1 MLGAATALGIATIQP
16 DQPEWKYLAFTIW
29 ITTPKGPKEAYCL
42 LDSSMESNFIQ
53 QYWAKQYLL
62 DINSPVWQ
70 VQAINNTT
78 VKSYSSQE
86 LNLIIM
92 DADVEFQDHT
102 EIMESVDIS
111 EYNTILGFPWLET
124 ANPII
129 N

>member
-1 MLGAATALGIATIQP
+1 
-16 DQPEWKYLAFTIW
+16 
-29 ITTPKGPKEAYCL
+29 
-42 LDSSMESNFIQ
+42 MESNFIQ